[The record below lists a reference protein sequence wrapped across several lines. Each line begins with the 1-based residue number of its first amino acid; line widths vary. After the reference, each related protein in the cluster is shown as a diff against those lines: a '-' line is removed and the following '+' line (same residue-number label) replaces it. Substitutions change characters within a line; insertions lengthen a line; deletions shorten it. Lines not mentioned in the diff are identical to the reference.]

1 MLGVNLRHLCS
12 GFGAGFPSAWG
23 CDSRSRGGDCD
34 LWARGDWIL
43 TPALCPLSLLAG
55 AGDSWHAEV
64 LLGGILYWDSS
75 DREVPG
81 EGHLRQDRC
90 PVILGQLKSVNF
102 HWPLAELSSSNAGL
116 IQW

>member
-1 MLGVNLRHLCS
+1 MLGVNLQHLCS

-116 IQW
+116 I